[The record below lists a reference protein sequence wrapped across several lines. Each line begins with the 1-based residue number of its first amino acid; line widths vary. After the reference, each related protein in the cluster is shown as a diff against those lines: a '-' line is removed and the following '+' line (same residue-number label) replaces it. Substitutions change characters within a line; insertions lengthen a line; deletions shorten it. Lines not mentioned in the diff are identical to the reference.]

1 MSTLRSKM
9 KMFVSPVAAL
19 AMVVSGLAVFAAAPA
34 SAATRT
40 LTIHYNRTAAD
51 YAGWN
56 LWTWGDVATAGQ
68 ANLTGEDAFGKI
80 AVIDV
85 TEAGTT
91 AGFLFRSTDNWDTAV
106 KDEANGTG
114 DRSVTLNP
122 FGNTE
127 IWMLQGDA
135 TAYDYN
141 PKGRAIRIHY
151 KRTAD
156 DYAGWN
162 LWTWGDV
169 LSGGGQAN
177 FTGKDAFGA
186 IATIPVKADGAGIGF
201 LFRSTEDWNTA
212 VKDEAGGSGDRAA
225 NLVEGAL
232 TEIWMLQ
239 GDATAYTA
247 DPSIITKTDQTI
259 RKFNKPGVKVGKW
272 VTLPML
278 TTDGTK
284 VKWKSLTP
292 GKCKV
297 IGRNR
302 IMGVGAGVCKLT
314 ATAPGAAT
322 LNPLLAFP
330 HTMKVKK

>member
-40 LTIHYNRTAAD
+40 LTIHYNRTAGD
-51 YAGWN
+51 YTGWN
-56 LWTWGDVATAGQ
+56 LWTWNDVTTAGQ
-68 ANLTGEDAFGKI
+68 AYFTADDAFGKV
-80 AVIDV
+80 AVLDV
-85 TEAGTT
+85 KADGVS
-91 AGFLFRSTDNWDTAV
+91 AGFLFRSTEDWGTAV
-106 KDEANGTG
+106 KDEANGNG
-114 DRSVTLNP
+114 DRLVTLNP

-127 IWMLQGDA
+127 VWLLQGDA

-141 PKGRAIRIHY
+141 PQGRAIRIHY

-162 LWTWGDV
+162 LWTWADT
-169 LSGGGQAN
+169 LNNGQAY

-186 IATIPVKADGAGIGF
+186 IATIPVKADGAGVGF
-201 LFRSTEDWNTA
+201 LFRSTEDWGTA
-212 VKDEAGGSGDRAA
+212 VKDEANGNGDRAA
-225 NLVEGAL
+225 TLVDGPL

-239 GDATAYTA
+239 GDATAYTT
-247 DPSIITKTDQTI
+247 DPSIVVKTNQTI
-259 RKFNKPGVKVGKW
+259 RSFTKKTVKAGKW
-272 VTLPML
+272 VTFPML

-297 IGRNR
+297 VGRNR
-302 IMGVGAGVCKLT
+302 IVGVKAGVCKLT

-322 LNPLLAFP
+322 LNPMAAFP
-330 HTMKVKK
+330 YSITVKK